1 MLILSRKVNESI
13 KIDSNIEIS
22 ILEIKKDNVKIAI
35 KAPENIKILRTEI
48 YDIIKEENTKSIL
61 KDKNNIKNHMNKI
74 KSLID
79 YFSKWELISASL
91 SLT

>member
-22 ILEIKKDNVKIAI
+22 ILEIKKDSVKIAI
-35 KAPENIKILRTEI
+35 TAPENIKILRSEI
-48 YDIIKEENTKSIL
+48 YNIIKEENKKSIL
-61 KDKNNIKNHMNKI
+61 KDKNNIKNHMNKM

-79 YFSKWELISASL
+79 YFSK
-91 SLT
+91 